1 MDLWS
6 DAPPQ
11 PSTRTTPAYDAADEW
26 RSRRLLRFGRPALE
40 GSGVG
45 TSTKIT
51 SERYQSMSTV
61 SVRGRLTSPTT
72 LVLESPVLTQ
82 PETLQVELGPAPH
95 RGDARQ
101 FVKFLDSL
109 PPGTMTAEEI
119 DREIEDVRGDW
130 D

>member
-1 MDLWS
+1 
-6 DAPPQ
+6 
-11 PSTRTTPAYDAADEW
+11 
-26 RSRRLLRFGRPALE
+26 
-40 GSGVG
+40 
-45 TSTKIT
+45 
-51 SERYQSMSTV
+51 MSTV

-82 PETLQVELGPAPH
+82 PETLQVELSPAPA

>member
-1 MDLWS
+1 
-6 DAPPQ
+6 
-11 PSTRTTPAYDAADEW
+11 
-26 RSRRLLRFGRPALE
+26 
-40 GSGVG
+40 
-45 TSTKIT
+45 
-51 SERYQSMSTV
+51 MSTV

-82 PETLQVELGPAPH
+82 PETLQVELTPAPL

-101 FVKFLDSL
+101 FVKFIDSL
-109 PPGTMTAEEI
+109 PPGTMTKEEI